1 MARINGSGSSS
12 SIGNQAESDAKNA
25 AKAAAAGAKAV
36 KEGVTD
42 AKAIAQA
49 AAELASGNV
58 VGAAKTAV
66 THPKT
71 VLKVIALLLVLAL
84 MPLIVFFAAVTFIV
98 ALPGS
103 IVESA
108 QAAIGKTVDDVTL
121 GWEDFK
127 AQLSN
132 GIDDFLTFLT
142 TGTWGTSSQEYKDD
156 IATAEDDN
164 FAAYTGT
171 SNVMVGVLNNYF
183 RDEYEKYSD
192 KAISVANETVEEY
205 KQKAISED
213 VSPEY
218 IRTTVDK
225 EIYDGKNYLN
235 WTFYIMAGES
245 CQSRNESGIQLHV
258 SKMVDAAKKLKK
270 SNIWRVAVTP
280 TYGTRWV
287 TRVWYTPE
295 EETHTEDV
303 LDENGNPVYD
313 ENGNKKTTTV
323 TTTTQVKHS
332 EQVKCADINVK
343 YKCVPKD
350 GARRYILDYFHVSNE
365 KENDSDMS
373 DEDIVDEQVAQL
385 RKMYNAKDAAFSDSS
400 DLEIGADVDI
410 GNVVS
415 GKDIQAAID
424 SFYATHSDDELF
436 DAPEP
441 VQGPWS
447 GWSHSIS
454 SDWGE
459 EREINNGNK
468 HNGTDIRI
476 PQHATQLIAGSKCI
490 VAEIVKGNAN
500 GSYSGTWNGDGARGN
515 YTIVYYGQWS
525 DGKGLFAVY
534 QHLSPALDDCNW
546 NVGDTIQAG
555 SVIGRTGYTGYC
567 VSAHKHG
574 TGEHLHLETHLCA
587 RNGTSSQ
594 VDPKEYMTE

>member
-235 WTFYIMAGES
+235 WTFYIMASES

-332 EQVKCADINVK
+332 EQVKYADINVK

-400 DLEIGADVDI
+400 DLEIGADVNI
-410 GNVVS
+410 GNFVVGS
-415 GKDIQAAID
+415 NFQEKMKE
-424 SFYATHSDDELF
+424 FYATHSDDELF
-436 DAPEP
+436 DAPNP
-441 VQGPWS
+441 IQGPWENWTVKPNLTS
-447 GWSHSIS
+447 ALG
-454 SDWGE
+454 DQRPDGP
-459 EREINNGNK
+459 
-468 HNGTDIRI
+468 HNGTDTTLKINGI
-476 PQHATQLIAGSKCI
+476 KQHHVELIAGSKCI
-490 VAEIVKGNAN
+490 VVDAKMNA
-500 GSYSGTWNGDGARGN
+500 GARGN
-515 YTIVYYGQWS
+515 YIFVYYGQGS
-525 DGKGLFAVY
+525 DGYGRFVLY
-534 QHLSPALDDCNW
+534 QHLSPDGIANI
-546 NVGDTIQAG
+546 GDEIQANG
-555 SVIGRTGYTGYC
+555 HIAFTGYSGSC
-567 VSAHKHG
+567 VPAG
-574 TGEHLHLETHLCA
+574 PNGEHLHLEMYLYN
-587 RNGTSSQ
+587 REGDSQ
-594 VDPKEYMTE
+594 KIAPEGGAMTK